1 MATQRKDWKAEWEA
15 VQKESRKLA
24 KRANQRLFRLE
35 HYAEREGLSEILKFA
50 YKNAKKYIQA
60 NLGQG
65 PSGKPRYKENVKL
78 YDIDTDKMGFIGAD
92 KKSFNKLSK
101 EEKEELYKQNV
112 MIQRNRIK
120 AMKEFLESD
129 TSTLGKSRSGP
140 KTAGIKNIYDKRT
153 NTINEKFL
161 KQYGL
166 EMTDN
171 DLKRFFESRKQA
183 KLEQIVGSRQM
194 FVVASVIKKYNLQS
208 NKRDLEKFMKKHID
222 LEQYK
227 DLKEDD
233 LKAKKGESYKD
244 YLTRLQD
251 YAQFTDDEVLNTAIT
266 NALKE
271 GINAKN
277 IFI

>member
-1 MATQRKDWKAEWEA
+1 MATKRKDWKAEWEA

-24 KRANQRLFRLE
+24 KRANQRLVRLE
-35 HYAEREGLSEILKFA
+35 QYSEREGLSEILKFS
-50 YKNAKKYIQA
+50 YKKAGEYIESH
-60 NLGQG
+60 LGKG
-65 PSGKPRYKENVKL
+65 KSGKLRYKENVKL
-78 YDIDTDKMGFIGAD
+78 YDIETDKMGFIGA
-92 KKSFNKLSK
+92 KQKGLTK
-101 EEKEELYKQNV
+101 EAQEELYKQNV

-129 TSTLGKSRSGP
+129 TSTLGQSRSGP
-140 KTAGIKNIYDKRT
+140 KTQGIRKVYDKRT

-166 EMTDN
+166 EMTDK
-171 DLKRFFESRKQA
+171 DLKRFFESKKQA
-183 KLEQIVGSRQM
+183 KLEKIVGSRQM

-208 NKRDLEKFMKKHID
+208 NKRDLERFMKSHID

-227 DLKEDD
+227 DINEDD
-233 LKAKKGESYKD
+233 IKARKGESYRD
-244 YLTRLQD
+244 YLTRMQD
-251 YAQFTDDEVLNTAIT
+251 FVKYTDDEVLNTAIN